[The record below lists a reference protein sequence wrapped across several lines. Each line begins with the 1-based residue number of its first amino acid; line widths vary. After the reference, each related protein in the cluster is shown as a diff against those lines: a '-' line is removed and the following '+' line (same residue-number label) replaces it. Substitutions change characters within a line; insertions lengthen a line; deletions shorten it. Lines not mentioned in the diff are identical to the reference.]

1 MKKEKYLLLY
11 ARRYNPKMSAYAEK
25 LAKENGWKIIEISLR
40 ATNAAKHRMFYEA
53 GVEEFLSLVKNAEF
67 VITNSFHGIIFSVQY
82 NRPFY
87 AFSRDQCDTKI
98 TELMEMF
105 GIQQRILVTGDE
117 YFSEAVLNYDEINIR
132 IESARKDSLAFLRAE
147 LEEYL

>member
-1 MKKEKYLLLY
+1 
-11 ARRYNPKMSAYAEK
+11 
-25 LAKENGWKIIEISLR
+25 
-40 ATNAAKHRMFYEA
+40 
-53 GVEEFLSLVKNAEF
+53 
-67 VITNSFHGIIFSVQY
+67 
-82 NRPFY
+82 
-87 AFSRDQCDTKI
+87 
-98 TELMEMF
+98 MF